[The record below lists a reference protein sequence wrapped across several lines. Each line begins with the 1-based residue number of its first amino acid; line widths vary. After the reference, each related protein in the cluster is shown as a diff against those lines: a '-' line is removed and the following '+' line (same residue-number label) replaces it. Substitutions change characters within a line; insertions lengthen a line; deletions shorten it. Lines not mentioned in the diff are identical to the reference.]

1 MFSSVKFLFKRT
13 GFTLLLLTCGINFAW
28 AENYEGYGSNPA
40 EAREALAQ
48 HILINVKSKFEK
60 EVKVTES
67 SFLNTFSKSASNFSN
82 QSSNVI
88 LTGVKTTQTEDGQF
102 VAILSKEQFKKDA
115 AQTLKNVI
123 AVCETELPN
132 AWQPKRQV
140 LRQCVQDVDAA
151 VSMAIVVGNQ
161 SDISR
166 LSQLRTNIY
175 NEHNKALIVI
185 ASTPEVGYSLD
196 GETHKHANSH
206 PVNSGEHT
214 IIWQGNGY
222 CKHQETFTVNAGE
235 EVSFNPK
242 LGKAPRFT
250 FKSPNH
256 DAKLTVNGKDATLG
270 EVQLE
275 QECHG
280 VVSYSIS
287 NDYDAKG
294 GKLTLKP
301 NLNRIITQ
309 KLLTKEEAAKKKQQK
324 EAAERKLKIR
334 QQRTAVYTNSF
345 KNLDAWQILYGYS
358 AANNYENTH
367 RLRLEKIKN
376 FKALRYGWG
385 VMYGSSENS
394 KEYEAYAQAAL
405 QLPEVGGYPLSIY
418 GWSFIPYAGAELGLG
433 YHQRYNEN
441 DKTKIHKFAANSEFS
456 RDRLVVRM
464 LVGLDIPLSKDLA
477 IKLQASK
484 QTSMEK
490 SLEFNLGASMRF

>member
-1 MFSSVKFLFKRT
+1 MFSSVKFMLKKT
-13 GFTLLLLTCGINFAW
+13 GWVLVLASLAINFAW
-28 AENYEGYGSNPA
+28 AENYEGSGSTRT
-40 EAREALAQ
+40 EAREDLAKT
-48 HILINVKSKFEK
+48 ILTSIKSEFESDTKIEGSAFTKNVSQ
-60 EVKVTES
+60 S
-67 SFLNTFSKSASNFSN
+67 SR

-88 LTGVKTTQTEDGQF
+88 LVGVKVTQTDAGEF
-102 VAILSKEQFKKDA
+102 IATLNKEQFKKDA
-115 AQTLKNVI
+115 ELTLNKVI
-123 AVCETELPN
+123 AACETELPK
-132 AWQPKRQV
+132 AWQPRRQV
-140 LRQCVQDVDAA
+140 LMQCVQDVDAA
-151 VSMAIVVGNQ
+151 VSMARVVGKQ

-196 GETHKHANSH
+196 GTTHKNANSH

-214 IIWQGNGY
+214 IIWQGHGY
-222 CKHQETFTVNAGE
+222 CKHQATFTVNAGE
-235 EVSFNPK
+235 EINFNPE
-242 LGKAPRFT
+242 LGKAPRLT
-250 FKSPNH
+250 FQSPNH
-256 DAKLTVNGKDATLG
+256 DAKLTVNGKDARLG
-270 EVQLE
+270 EVQLVP
-275 QECHG
+275 ECHG
-280 VVSYSIS
+280 TVSYSIS
-287 NDYDAKG
+287 NGYDAKG
-294 GKLTLKP
+294 GDLTLKP
-301 NLNRIITQ
+301 NLSRTITQ

-324 EAAERKLKIR
+324 EAAERKLNIR

-433 YHQRYNEN
+433 HHQRYNEN
-441 DKTKIHKFAANSEFS
+441 DKAKTHKFAASSEFS
-456 RDRLVVRM
+456 RDKLVVRM

-477 IKLQASK
+477 VKLQASK